1 MFKNKNFNLLFFA
14 TFFNSFGDAIL
25 FVILLSMLQ
34 QIGGGSVSN
43 SLYYLF
49 SALPVL
55 LFGLHIGAYIEKK
68 SLKTVMLTS
77 STIRIFLLLLCYI
90 YFLYADYSSFFI
102 FLIIFIITFIHL
114 FFANASGAMLPQIV
128 APIHIPK
135 ANSLFRVVTMTGKLI
150 AYSFAALLFHFNLTV
165 PEMLLLLI
173 LFYVG
178 AITSIF
184 LMRVSSHNTSQ
195 PAQKRRLLDAIKEGL
210 TYIKRDKMLSRLFI
224 IFGLGWMVGSA
235 IDLYLISYLKL
246 VLDKGA
252 ENLFIFTTP
261 TMIGILVGSFIS
273 PILYNKWDKKLGL
286 CLSLFA
292 FSFAMLCFAL
302 QLPLPL
308 LQALLIVGGVSQGI
322 LNIFVVSILQTTVP
336 SQFIARVFSVY
347 NIICMGGGIPGYLI
361 FGYLIDQIGVI
372 TLGFILSLYL
382 LVIGIICI
390 IRLPNLGNEIEN

>member
-34 QIGGGSVSN
+34 QLGGGSIST
-43 SLYYLF
+43 SFYYLF

-68 SLKTVMLTS
+68 ALKTVMLTS
-77 STIRIFLLLLCYI
+77 STLRISLLLLCYI
-90 YFLYADYSSFFI
+90 YFLYADYSIVFI
-102 FLIIFIITFIHL
+102 FIVIFIITFIHL

-128 APIHIPK
+128 EPIYIPK

-165 PEMLLLLI
+165 PEMLLFLI

-178 AITSIF
+178 AITSVF
-184 LMRVSSHNTSQ
+184 FMRVSINNTSQ
-195 PAQKRRLLDAIKEGL
+195 PAQKHRLFDAIKEGL
-210 TYIKRDKMLSRLFI
+210 TYIKCDKMLSRLFI
-224 IFGLGWMVGSA
+224 IFGLGWMVGST

-246 VLDKGA
+246 VLGKGV

-261 TMIGILVGSFIS
+261 TMIGILIGSFIS
-273 PILYNKWDKKLGL
+273 PMLYNKWNKKLGL
-286 CLSLFA
+286 CLSLFS
-292 FSFAMLCFAL
+292 FSFAILCFAL

-308 LQALLIVGGVSQGI
+308 LQMVLIVGGVSQGI

-336 SQFIARVFSVY
+336 SQFISRVFSVY
-347 NIICMGGGIPGYLI
+347 NIICMGGGIPGYLVL
-361 FGYLIDQIGVI
+361 GYFIDQIGVI
-372 TLGFILSLYL
+372 SLGFILSVYL
-382 LVIGIICI
+382 LIVGITCI
-390 IRLPNLGNEIEN
+390 KYLPNLGNKIKN

>member
-14 TFFNSFGDAIL
+14 TFFNSFGDATL

-34 QIGGGSVSN
+34 QFGGGSVST
-43 SLYYLF
+43 SFYYLF

-77 STIRIFLLLLCYI
+77 STIRISLLLLCYI
-90 YFLYADYSSFFI
+90 YSLYANYSTVFI
-102 FLIIFIITFIHL
+102 FIVIFIITFIHL

-128 APIHIPK
+128 EPIHIPK
-135 ANSLFRVVTMTGKLI
+135 ANSLFRVITMTGKLF
-150 AYSFAALLFHFNLTV
+150 AYSFAALLFHFHLTIS
-165 PEMLLLLI
+165 EMLLLLI
-173 LFYVG
+173 LFYLG
-178 AITSIF
+178 ALTSIF
-184 LMRVSSHNTSQ
+184 FMRVTPQENQQSALTH
-195 PAQKRRLLDAIKEGL
+195 RLFDAIKEGL

-224 IFGLGWMVGSA
+224 IFALGWMVGSA

-246 VLDKGA
+246 VLGKGA
-252 ENLFIFTTP
+252 ENLFVFTTP

-273 PILYNKWDKKLGL
+273 PILYNKWNKKLGL

-292 FSFAMLCFAL
+292 FSFAIVCFAL

-308 LQALLIVGGVSQGI
+308 LQVLLIVGGVSQGI

-336 SQFIARVFSVY
+336 SEFIARVFSVY
-347 NIICMGGGIPGYLI
+347 NIICMGGGIPGYLV

-372 TLGFILSLYL
+372 SLGFILSMYL
-382 LVIGIICI
+382 LIVGIICI
-390 IRLPNLGNEIEN
+390 MYLPNLGKKIEN